1 MTSDAEQQA
10 TAAGKSP
17 TTVTYVHSCSAG
29 KQSTDFTNN
38 LPRLVRATYQ
48 HYGARGSE
56 SAQDAL
62 VRVETFITNHQT
74 CGDLVF
80 EKRVAAALITEDF
93 LVALHTEVT
102 ALWETLE
109 SHTDSI
115 TATSSCVIG
124 ADIRYV
130 FAVTPIRRRGF
141 FRRNRHQANTIEL
154 VDASGFTLIA
164 AGSA

>member
-1 MTSDAEQQA
+1 MTSDVEQQA

-29 KQSTDFTNN
+29 KQSTEFTNN
-38 LPRLVRATYQ
+38 LPKQMRKTYQ
-48 HYGARGSE
+48 HYGAHRPE
-56 SAQDAL
+56 PAREARI
-62 VRVETFITNHQT
+62 RVEAFITNHQT

-93 LVALHTEVT
+93 LVALHTKVT

-124 ADIRYV
+124 DDRRYV
-130 FAVTPIRRRGF
+130 FAVTPLRNQGF
-141 FRRNRHQANTIEL
+141 FRRNRHRDNIIQLIE
-154 VDASGFTLIA
+154 ASGFTLIA
-164 AGSA
+164 AGNT

>member
-17 TTVTYVHSCSAG
+17 TTGTYVHSCSAG
-29 KQSTDFTNN
+29 KQSTEFTNN
-38 LPRLVRATYQ
+38 LPKLMGETYQ

-56 SAQDAL
+56 PAREARI
-62 VRVETFITNHQT
+62 RVEAFIANHQT

-80 EKRVAAALITEDF
+80 EKRVGTALITEDF

-115 TATSSCVIG
+115 TATPSCVIG
-124 ADIRYV
+124 EDRRYV
-130 FAVTPIRRRGF
+130 FAVTPIRSRGF
-141 FRRNRHQANTIEL
+141 FRRNRHQANTIKL
-154 VDASGFTLIA
+154 VGASGFTLIA